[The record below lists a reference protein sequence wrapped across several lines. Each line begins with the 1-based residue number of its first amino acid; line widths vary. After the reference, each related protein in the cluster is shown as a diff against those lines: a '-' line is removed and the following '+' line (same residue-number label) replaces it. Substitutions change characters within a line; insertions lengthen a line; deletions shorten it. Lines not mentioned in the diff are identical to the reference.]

1 MMSGGGMMSGD
12 GMMSGKGMMGGKGMM
27 IAVEL
32 VDEAPDLVEK
42 ALAERLLI
50 NVTQGNII
58 RLLPPLN
65 LAKSE
70 AEELVNKLAKI
81 LLLTT

>member
-1 MMSGGGMMSGD
+1 MKAKLGGINRVKEIRGR
-12 GMMSGKGMMGGKGMM
+12 GMM

-32 VDEAPDLVEK
+32 VDEAPDLVQK

-65 LAKSE
+65 LAQSE

>member
-1 MMSGGGMMSGD
+1 
-12 GMMSGKGMMGGKGMM
+12 MM

-32 VDEAPDLVEK
+32 VDEAPDLVQK
-42 ALAERLLI
+42 ALEEGLLI

-65 LAKSE
+65 LAQLE